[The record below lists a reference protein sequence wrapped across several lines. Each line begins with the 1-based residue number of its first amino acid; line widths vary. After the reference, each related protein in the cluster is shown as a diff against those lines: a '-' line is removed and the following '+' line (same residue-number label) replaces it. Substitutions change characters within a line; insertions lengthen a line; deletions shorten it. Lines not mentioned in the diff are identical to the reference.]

1 LDANLENDG
10 ESEGRT
16 NPAIRE
22 SEVVSSEE
30 CVLTAGSKQMEG
42 KPIVLLQ
49 VNCRSILK
57 KILEF
62 CNLIDTYNA
71 DAIISTEL

>member
-30 CVLTAGSKQMEG
+30 CVPKAGSKQIEG
-42 KPIVLLQ
+42 KLLVLLQ
-49 VNCRSILK
+49 VKCRSILNE
-57 KILEF
+57 ILEF
-62 CNLIDTYNA
+62 WNLTHIM
-71 DAIISTEL
+71 